1 MTYDSLGL
9 FPLNSSK
16 VLYFCHTYQENAFRM
31 HYFVDVSGSFLYN
44 GSVKWMKGYPM
55 ITRKDFVIIADA
67 LVRQSADRETVKVIA
82 NALAL
87 TNPNFD
93 EDKFTLAAMNWE

>member
-1 MTYDSLGL
+1 MSCDIFATLI
-9 FPLNSSK
+9 K
-16 VLYFCHTYQENAFRM
+16 KTQENAFRM
-31 HYFVDVSGSFLYN
+31 HFFVDVSGSFLYN

-67 LVRQSADRETVKVIA
+67 LVRQSADRETVKVVA

-87 TNPNFD
+87 TNPKFD

>member
-1 MTYDSLGL
+1 
-9 FPLNSSK
+9 
-16 VLYFCHTYQENAFRM
+16 M
-31 HYFVDVSGSFLYN
+31 HYFVDVSGRICYN
-44 GSVKWMKGYPM
+44 TSVNWMKGYPM

-67 LVRQSADRETVKVIA
+67 LVRQSADLKTVKVVA

-87 TNPNFD
+87 TNPKFD

>member
-1 MTYDSLGL
+1 
-9 FPLNSSK
+9 
-16 VLYFCHTYQENAFRM
+16 
-31 HYFVDVSGSFLYN
+31 
-44 GSVKWMKGYPM
+44 MKGYPM

-67 LVRQSADRETVKVIA
+67 LVRQCADLKTVKVVA

-87 TNPNFD
+87 TNPKFD

>member
-1 MTYDSLGL
+1 
-9 FPLNSSK
+9 
-16 VLYFCHTYQENAFRM
+16 
-31 HYFVDVSGSFLYN
+31 
-44 GSVKWMKGYPM
+44 MKGYPM

-67 LVRQSADRETVKVIA
+67 LVRQSADLKTVKVIS

-87 TNPNFD
+87 TNPKFD

>member
-1 MTYDSLGL
+1 
-9 FPLNSSK
+9 
-16 VLYFCHTYQENAFRM
+16 
-31 HYFVDVSGSFLYN
+31 
-44 GSVKWMKGYPM
+44 M

-67 LVRQSADRETVKVIA
+67 LVRQSANRETVKVVA
-82 NALAL
+82 NALSL